1 MEYELLTKLSELEG
15 KNADYLIESIETHHK
30 KSKLD
35 KYSFYNVLMAIKIKD
50 EFSFERIIRKY
61 KLGDRL
67 NEAVELEKLINLE

>member
-15 KNADYLIESIETHHK
+15 KNADYLIEIETHHQ

-35 KYSFYNVLMAIKIKD
+35 KYSLYNVLMALKIKD
-50 EFSFERIIRKY
+50 VFIFERFIRKY